1 MNVKIRKLV
10 ENDAFTSYVWRN
22 DKEVFMWTGNTYK
35 NEISLETEIDWIKKV
50 IANRNEY
57 RCAIIVD
64 EQYVGNIYL
73 TNITDTV
80 ATYHIFIGDKN
91 YWGKGV
97 AYKASQLILDY
108 AFNHLFLKI
117 VELRV
122 RKENTRAITL
132 YNKLGFTK
140 VDETNEFILMKIT
153 YEQFKNI
160 SGN

>member
-73 TNITDTV
+73 TNT
-80 ATYHIFIGDKN
+80 G
-91 YWGKGV
+91 
-97 AYKASQLILDY
+97 L
-108 AFNHLFLKI
+108 
-117 VELRV
+117 
-122 RKENTRAITL
+122 
-132 YNKLGFTK
+132 
-140 VDETNEFILMKIT
+140 
-153 YEQFKNI
+153 
-160 SGN
+160 